1 MLPPPSCR
9 AWQRARPSAGCPL
22 QPWQI
27 LCNTEDFCHWVV
39 PWGLPGRRTL
49 ESGEEHFGER
59 GGAVRG
65 SLANLQLCSFSQ
77 HRSLNI

>member
-9 AWQRARPSAGCPL
+9 AGQRARPSAGCPL

-49 ESGEEHFGER
+49 ESGEEQCVVVWPIFNFALSASTGP
-59 GGAVRG
+59 
-65 SLANLQLCSFSQ
+65 
-77 HRSLNI
+77 